1 MRVRKIDPT
10 TGLRVFGGGLAA
22 FYVNQAEGVAQCVR
36 TRLGL
41 WTGQW
46 FLNLP
51 DGMPWSTD
59 VLGKYTEAKR
69 DLAIKSRILGTPGV
83 TEIVSY
89 SMSLDRFSRKLVG
102 SVTINTQYGQATVQG
117 PI

>member
-10 TGLRVFGGGLAA
+10 TGRVFGGGQAA
-22 FYVNQAEGVAQCVR
+22 FYVNQAEGVAQCVK

-41 WTGQW
+41 WQYQW

-51 DGMPWSTD
+51 DGTPWNTK
-59 VLGKYTEAKR
+59 VLGKYTEASR
-69 DLAIKSRILGTPGV
+69 DLSIKSRILGTPGV
-83 TEIVSY
+83 TEIISY
-89 SMSLDRFSRKLVG
+89 SMSLDRFSRKLIG
-102 SVTINTQYGQATVQG
+102 SVTINTAYGQTTVQG